1 MLFRQLFDAATSSY
15 TYLLADEESRQA
27 LLIDPVFEQV
37 DRDLQLLKELGL
49 VLVYTLETHVH
60 ADHITGAAQL
70 AQRTG
75 ARLVAPREGGP
86 VCAEVK
92 VWEGDVIELGSLS
105 LRVLSTPGHTCGCV
119 SYAMEDRVFTGDAL
133 LIRTCG
139 RTDFQGGDPSRL
151 YDSITRK
158 LFALPDET
166 LVFPAHDY
174 KGQTVSTIGEE
185 KRFNVRAAGRNRDQF
200 VELMRGLKL
209 ALPKRIHEAVPAN
222 LAGGWLEALPL
233 VAHSD

>member
-1 MLFRQLFDAATSSY
+1 MLFRQLFDVTTSSY

-27 LLIDPVFEQV
+27 LLIDPVLEQV

-60 ADHITGAAQL
+60 ADHITGAAML
-70 AQRTG
+70 SQRTG
-75 ARLVAPREGGP
+75 SRMVAPRNGGP
-86 VCAEVK
+86 PCAEVRAS
-92 VWEGDVIELGSLS
+92 EGDVIEVGTLS
-105 LRVLSTPGHTCGCV
+105 LRVLSTPGHTEGCL
-119 SYAMEDRVFTGDAL
+119 SYVMADRVFTGDAL

-139 RTDFQGGDPSRL
+139 RTDFQGGDPARL
-151 YDSITRK
+151 YDSLSRK

-174 KGQTVSTIGEE
+174 KGHTVSTIGEE
-185 KRFNVRAAGRNRDQF
+185 KRFNARFAGRNRDQF

-222 LAGGWLEALPL
+222 LAGGRLDALPL
-233 VAHSD
+233 AAHSD